1 MTNRLYY
8 GDNLEVLREA
18 IGDESVDLIYLDPPF
33 NSNAGYNVLFKS
45 ASGAG
50 ADASIEAFDDTWTW
64 GPASQNAM
72 LDITS
77 GTNRPLTVMMQA
89 MHSAL
94 GDSPL
99 MAYLAMMAVRL
110 VELHR
115 VLKPTGSLYLHCDP
129 TASHYLKL
137 VLDAVFGAEKLLNEI
152 IWKRTSAHSSAK
164 RFGPV
169 HDIILF
175 YAKSSDYVWNRTFQP
190 YSEKYISEFYTHVD
204 GDGRRWR
211 RSDLT
216 GAGTRN
222 GETGQAWRGID
233 ITAKGRHWAW
243 PPSHLEEMDAA
254 GRLHWPAKVGGMPM
268 LKRYLDEQPG
278 NPAQDIIDDIP
289 PMHNL
294 AAERLHYPTQK
305 PRALLERLIAAS
317 SNPGDVV
324 LDPFC
329 GCGTAVDAAQKL
341 GRQWIG
347 IDVTHIAIGM
357 IEDRMR
363 SGYPGIEFETIGVP
377 KDLASAERLA
387 ADDPHQFQQWV
398 CWQVGG
404 FPRDKKGGDKGV
416 DGWFNY
422 ERVDPNRP
430 GIRSIKTGVISV
442 KAGDNVNPSMVRDL
456 GQVMKR
462 DGHDFGLF
470 IMKSMPTK
478 GMRDEASSHPLIEQ
492 QFGGDSTAGRRFSA
506 LQIVTLA
513 EFFQGKKPDL
523 PPLIS
528 PVKKA
533 NRVETRASHQ
543 KGSQGALGLYVW
555 SDHLDL
561 WLLFCYC
568 SGVSTVLSP
577 SIVTPCLTRGPAVLG
592 CRIYRLSLSNQGSPA
607 PCRARGDDVAFE
619 KVPSRGAPPQRAIP
633 FHFLRNPPFF
643 ARHAPAFDSLMAR
656 V

>member
-1 MTNRLYY
+1 MNRLYY
-8 GDNLEVLREA
+8 GDNLAVLRDQ

-64 GPASQNAM
+64 GAASQNALM
-72 LDITS
+72 DIAS
-77 GTNRPLTVMMQA
+77 GTNRPLQVMMNA
-89 MHSAL
+89 MHTAI
-94 GDSPL
+94 GENPL

-137 VLDAVFGAEKLLNEI
+137 VLDAVFGVTSYRNEI
-152 IWKRTSAHSSAK
+152 VWKRTSAHGNVSANYGDVTDSI
-164 RFGPV
+164 FY
-169 HDIILF
+169 
-175 YAKSSDYVWNRTFQP
+175 YAKGANPTWNRP
-190 YSEKYISEFYTHVD
+190 MMPLSDKNIAEKYSSVD
-204 GDGRRWR
+204 ENGRRYTTR
-211 RSDLT
+211 DLRNPGVRPNLMYDYT
-216 GAGTRN
+216 ASNGKTYKPHPNGWSFTEAKMRQYDEAGLLHFPKN
-222 GETGQAWRGID
+222 DG
-233 ITAKGRHWAW
+233 GRIRMK
-243 PPSHLEEMDAA
+243 LF
-254 GRLHWPAKVGGMPM
+254 
-268 LKRYLDEQPG
+268 LDERPG
-278 NPAQDIIDDIP
+278 RPMQTLWDDISP
-289 PMHNL
+289 INSQ
-294 AAERLHYPTQK
+294 AQERLGYPTQK
-305 PRALLERLIAAS
+305 PRALLERIIAAS

-341 GRQWIG
+341 GRRWIG

-363 SGYPGIEFETIGVP
+363 QGYPGIDFETVGVP

-422 ERVDPNRP
+422 LNENGR
-430 GIRSIKTGVISV
+430 IETGVISV
-442 KAGDNVNPSMVRDL
+442 KAGDNVNPNMVRDL
-456 GQVMKR
+456 GRVMER
-462 DGHDFGLF
+462 DGHRFGLF

-478 GMRDEASSHPLIEQ
+478 GMREEAASHKLIEM
-492 QFGGDSTAGRRFSA
+492 QFGGNEVEGKRFPA

-513 EFFQGKKPDL
+513 ELMMGKRPSL

-533 NRVETRASHQ
+533 ARVETRVSHQ
-543 KGSQGALGLYVW
+543 KDSQG
-555 SDHLDL
+555 
-561 WLLFCYC
+561 
-568 SGVSTVLSP
+568 
-577 SIVTPCLTRGPAVLG
+577 
-592 CRIYRLSLSNQGSPA
+592 SL
-607 PCRARGDDVAFE
+607 
-619 KVPSRGAPPQRAIP
+619 I
-633 FHFLRNPPFF
+633 
-643 ARHAPAFDSLMAR
+643 
-656 V
+656 